1 MTDVGELQDLLGEVL
16 QRLDGFVTLH
26 SVERLSGGASQE
38 TYRLRVE
45 MEDGARSLALRR
57 SVGPTEGRGIGGPG
71 LAVEARLMVLAR
83 RAGVPGPDVR
93 LVLRRHRVGL
103 RA

>member
-1 MTDVGELQDLLGEVL
+1 MTDVGALQDCLSEVL

-45 MEDGARSLALRR
+45 MTDGERSLALRR
-57 SVGPTEGRGIGGPG
+57 SVGPTEGVGSEGP
-71 LAVEARLMVLAR
+71 AS
-83 RAGVPGPDVR
+83 
-93 LVLRRHRVGL
+93 
-103 RA
+103 